1 MKNLISRV
9 LFFNLTFLCCFNE
22 NTYFYQSLK
31 IAQDFLQVQAHHD
44 IN

>member
-1 MKNLISRV
+1 MKNLISTV

-31 IAQDFLQVQAHHD
+31 IAQDFLRVQAHHD